1 MAYRKYK
8 LGDLVEQYDEINQN
22 GEFTE
27 IDDLQGI
34 NSNKYFQECKSNKN
48 DIDLFRYRIC
58 RHGMFS
64 YNRATSRNG
73 EKISIAL
80 RTGDDCI
87 VSPSYYCF
95 RVKDEEVLCPEY
107 LDIWFKRPVFD
118 RYARFNSWGSA
129 TEFFTFDD
137 FCATE
142 IMLPSLPEQRKIVHD
157 YQVITDRIELLR
169 KMNENLEG
177 IAFTHFQDVFAKAYT
192 DDTLPDGWTMGTLD
206 DVCDVKGGK
215 RLPADC
221 ELTDTKTSHPYIRVR
236 DVGASRYVCLT
247 DQYQYIDDA
256 THEAISRYI
265 VDTGDVVI
273 SIVGTIGLIGKI
285 HKSLDG
291 ANLTENCVRLT
302 HIKSVTSDYLYYTL
316 QYKKQTKEIELLTVG
331 AVQTK
336 LPMYNIQG
344 MKVVIPDEDVLA
356 SFQERINAI
365 NSIVEANTVEMQSL
379 TVLAKS
385 FFTMVQKGA

>member
-1 MAYRKYK
+1 MRYRM
-8 LGDLVEQYDEINQN
+8 GDLVEQV
-22 GEFTE
+22 TE
-27 IDDLQGI
+27 VNSDL
-34 NSNKYFQECKSNKN
+34 KYGLN
-48 DIDLFRYRIC
+48 DIVGVTLEKQMIPTIANLTQTNLDNFIIVHPKDFVYNPRT
-58 RHGMFS
+58 HGK
-64 YNRATSRNG
+64 
-73 EKISIAL
+73 KIGLGFNTTDRCFIS
-80 RTGDDCI
+80 TWNNNT
-87 VSPSYYCF
+87 F
-95 RVKDEEVLCPEY
+95 RVKPEMSDVIMPEY
-107 LDIWFKRPVFD
+107 LYMYFLREKWDKE
-118 RYARFNSWGSA
+118 ACFNAWGSS
-129 TEFFTFDD
+129 TVVLLWSS
-137 FCATE
+137 FCDMK
-142 IMLPSLPEQRKIVHD
+142 INVPSLPEQRKIVHD

-265 VDTGDVVI
+265 VNTGDIVI

-331 AVQTK
+331 AVQAK